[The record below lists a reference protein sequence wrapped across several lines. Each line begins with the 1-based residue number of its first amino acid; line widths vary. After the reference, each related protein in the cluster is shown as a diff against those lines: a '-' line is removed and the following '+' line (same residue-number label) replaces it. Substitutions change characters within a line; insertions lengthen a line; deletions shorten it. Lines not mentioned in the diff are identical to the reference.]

1 LIRKF
6 CLNLPCSLSIAHFFA
21 AEDIHDAEYIS
32 KLLDTRTLRVTGAS
46 ISTQTQGHSESKN
59 YHPQA
64 VPLLR
69 PEEAMKLPQHQSL
82 IMRTGHAPIIAK
94 QFTWYREN
102 AMKHLLVESITIPM
116 QTLHINLQNRLAL
129 K

>member
-1 LIRKF
+1 
-6 CLNLPCSLSIAHFFA
+6 
-21 AEDIHDAEYIS
+21 
-32 KLLDTRTLRVTGAS
+32 
-46 ISTQTQGHSESKN
+46 
-59 YHPQA
+59 

-82 IMRTGHAPIIAK
+82 ITRTGHAPIIAK

-102 AMKHLLVESITIPM
+102 AMKHLLVESITIPI
-116 QTLHINLQNRLAL
+116 QTLHINLQ